1 MRLVGGRRARKAA
14 PPEAEADSA
23 GMPAES
29 VRNRLGT
36 SLRHGLLGE
45 TFKGRADDGTPLAVT
60 RVDTRWTGHPTSPS
74 RLHQAAVHAC
84 NNRVP
89 GTVAVR
95 GVLPPGD
102 LHPDGFCLVTDFV
115 AAPTL
120 YKMVSHTGRLS
131 VPLSLWL
138 AESVA
143 KVLWALAE
151 DDRSHGALDPSTI
164 LCTAS
169 GPVLTDHSL
178 IGPLSRAPR
187 EQSPT
192 EDVPGHPRFGFVY
205 VAPEIKVRGEWGGT
219 AADVYALGKVLLN
232 TLSSA
237 SGAGARTLG
246 RLVEDCTSDR
256 ARRRPSPRQVA
267 LRASAGLRET
277 GVKPHAA
284 LAKWTRRMVRTT
296 AADHAPITTV
306 TTFGATRTTLSAAM
320 APANPPAADATPS
333 RRTDDCDALPPGPA
347 EMPYADTLPP
357 APADVPYAD
366 VPQPAGQGHGG
377 LTAADITP
385 SRRTHDCDA
394 LLPDPAEMPYA
405 DVPQP
410 AGQGHGGLTAAEE
423 ILLTAPA
430 PVPTAPEAASAMADD
445 FAQPA
450 PHVASLPDVTPPP
463 DEPPNTE
470 LSAAVTD
477 PADAV
482 HGTGHGQQAVVPGAD
497 PSARPP
503 RPSGWTTDLGF
514 LPDAPLAYAS
524 DVLYVAGTD
533 RGEGVLRALE
543 AHSGTPL
550 WEFRA
555 GGPCQARPVPYR
567 NGILL
572 AARNGVLYSLCA
584 DDGRVE
590 WSAPIEDPLGSAP
603 AVVDDRVWLG
613 GTGGTLQTVD
623 LHDRSR
629 RTVAVP
635 GVPADVLA
643 SSALRGPGCLWMPTV
658 TGLHRLAADGSVLWS
673 RPDLGDLNGCGIAL
687 AGELLVGGTPDGRV
701 YACDAA
707 SGEVLW
713 TRPTGGVLTGPPL
726 ASGGA
731 LYVGG
736 SQGAEGAVWVHDP
749 VAGHLLSVVA
759 LPTAVTTP
767 LARGPGMVLV
777 ATRDRYLWAVAEG
790 SGHRLWS
797 WRVGGRI
804 GRCGPRAGGG
814 LVFTGSSDCHL
825 YAVAVRDGTGG
836 PQGALRIDPEID
848 AALTV
853 LFNRA
858 G

>member
-1 MRLVGGRRARKAA
+1 MRFAPGRRARKAA
-14 PPEAEADSA
+14 PPGAEADSA
-23 GMPAES
+23 GMPTAT

-36 SLRHGLLGE
+36 SLRQGLLGE
-45 TFKGRADDGTPLAVT
+45 TFKGRADDGTPVAVT
-60 RVDTRWTGHPTSPS
+60 RVDARWTAHPASPF
-74 RLHQAAVHAC
+74 LLEQAAVHARDT
-84 NNRVP
+84 RVP
-89 GTVAVR
+89 GAVAVR

-102 LHPDGFCLVTDFV
+102 LSPDGFCLVTDFV

-120 YKMVSHTGRLS
+120 HKMVSHTGRLS

-151 DDRSHGALDPSTI
+151 DKRSHGALDPSTI

-169 GPVLTDHSL
+169 GPLLTDHSL

-187 EQSPT
+187 TQSLT
-192 EDVPGHPRFGFVY
+192 GGVLSHPCFGLVY
-205 VAPEIKVRGEWGGT
+205 VAPEIEFRGEWGGT
-219 AADVYALGKVLLN
+219 AADVYALGKILLN
-232 TLSSA
+232 TMSSA
-237 SGAGARTLG
+237 SEAGAKTLG
-246 RLVEDCTSDR
+246 RLVDDCTRDR
-256 ARRRPSPRQVA
+256 ARRRPSPQQVA

-277 GVKPHAA
+277 GVKPHTA
-284 LAKWTRRMVRTT
+284 LAKWTSRMVRTT
-296 AADHAPITTV
+296 AAGRASIATV
-306 TTFGATRTTLSAAM
+306 TTFGATRTTLPAAT
-320 APANPPAADATPS
+320 APANPPAANAAPS
-333 RRTDDCDALPPGPA
+333 RRTNDCG
-347 EMPYADTLPP
+347 TLPP
-357 APADVPYAD
+357 DPADVPYAD
-366 VPQPAGQGHGG
+366 VPQPAGQGPGE
-377 LTAADITP
+377 L
-385 SRRTHDCDA
+385 S
-394 LLPDPAEMPYA
+394 
-405 DVPQP
+405 
-410 AGQGHGGLTAAEE
+410 AAEE
-423 ILLTAPA
+423 IPLTAPA
-430 PVPTAPEAASAMADD
+430 PVPTAPEAASAMVDH

-463 DEPPNTE
+463 DEPAPNTE
-470 LSAAVTD
+470 LPAAVTD

-482 HGTGHGQQAVVPGAD
+482 HGAHHAAGHGQRTMVPGAA
-497 PSARPP
+497 PSARAP

-543 AHSGTPL
+543 GHSGTPL

-567 NGILL
+567 NRILL
-572 AARNGVLYSLCA
+572 AARNGVLYSLRA
-584 DDGRVE
+584 DDGQVE
-590 WSAPIEDPLGSAP
+590 WSAPIDDPLGSAP

-613 GTGGTLQTVD
+613 GIGGTLQTVD
-623 LHDRSR
+623 LRDLSS

-643 SSALRGPGCLWMPTV
+643 SSALPGPGCLWMPTV

-673 RPDLGDLNGCGIAL
+673 RPELGDLNGCGIAL
-687 AGELLVGGTPDGRV
+687 AGDLLVGGTPDGRV
-701 YACDAA
+701 YACDAT

-713 TRPTGGVLTGPPL
+713 TRSTDGVLTGPPL
-726 ASGGA
+726 VAGGA

-749 VAGHLLSVVA
+749 VSGHLLSVVA
-759 LPTAVTTP
+759 LPTAVTSP
-767 LARGPGMVLV
+767 LARGPGMVFV
-777 ATRDRYLWAVAEG
+777 ATRDRHLWAVAEG
-790 SGHRLWS
+790 SGRRLWS

-804 GRCGPRAGGG
+804 GRCGPRARGG

-853 LFNRA
+853 LFNRV